1 MHIPKG
7 LTVEIILEQVK
18 NEFCNDYCKYTGE
31 CTEKMD
37 NGEELRPCP
46 LDKL

>member
-7 LTVEIILEQVK
+7 ITVEAMLEHIK
-18 NEFCNDYCKYTGE
+18 EDFCNNYCKYAKE
-31 CTEKMD
+31 CEERMD